1 MPISFYLGCLV
12 SNVILIAL
20 YTVQVLTPHQTC
32 IVNGVEITH
41 QYDLAFRLGFAIL
54 IADFLST
61 NVVSIYVSSSTDST
75 PIHSSKQNGGQ
86 SIIANF
92 AFDWLIKGLTL
103 LISGFQYQVISS

>member
-1 MPISFYLGCLV
+1 MPISFYLVCLV

-61 NVVSIYVSSSTDST
+61 NVVSLYVSFTDET
-75 PIHSSKQNGGQ
+75 PIHGSKQNGRQ

-92 AFDWLIKGLTL
+92 SLDWPIKGLTL

>member
-1 MPISFYLGCLV
+1 MPISFYVVCLV

-20 YTVQVLTPHQTC
+20 YAVQVSTPHQTC

-41 QYDLAFRLGFAIL
+41 QYDLAFRLGLTIL
-54 IADFLST
+54 IADFFST
-61 NVVSIYVSSSTDST
+61 NVASLYVSSNYET

-92 AFDWLIKGLTL
+92 ALDWLIKGLTL